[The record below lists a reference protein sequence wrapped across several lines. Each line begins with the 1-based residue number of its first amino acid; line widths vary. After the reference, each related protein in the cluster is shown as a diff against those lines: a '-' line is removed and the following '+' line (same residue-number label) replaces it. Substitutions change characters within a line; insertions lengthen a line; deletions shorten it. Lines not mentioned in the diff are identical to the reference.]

1 MFTERM
7 DNQNPMKREQMK
19 EQERTQ
25 SGRPSMII
33 AKIERTV
40 AKPMMKPTRKARR

>member
-1 MFTERM
+1 MLDAM
-7 DNQNPMKREQMK
+7 SNQVPMKREQLK

-25 SGRPSMII
+25 SGRPSMIV

-40 AKPMMKPTRKARR
+40 AKPMNKPTRKSRR